1 MHLFSVFL
9 GGPVAPGRMGEDHEV
24 VFVVASGPDQAKG
37 LARSKW
43 RGMGRAH
50 IDAVQR
56 IDQVD
61 GYQLSLTPAADGD
74 GDRTEL
80 QDCN

>member
-1 MHLFSVFL
+1 
-9 GGPVAPGRMGEDHEV
+9 
-24 VFVVASGPDQAKG
+24 
-37 LARSKW
+37 
-43 RGMGRAH
+43 MGRAH

-61 GYQLSLTPAADGD
+61 GYRLSLTPVDGDD

-80 QDCN
+80 MDCN